1 MFYFEQGYS
10 FEIRG
15 NTMEFTSKEY
25 VFMNLYYGIDVASE
39 KHNCC
44 IIDEKEH
51 VLHEFSFSN
60 DQSGFSQL
68 LHFLN
73 HRSIPDSVKRHIGL
87 EATGVYGENLTEFLR
102 RNGFEVTTFNPLS
115 VKKQL
120 TATTLRK
127 TKTDKSDAKFLAV
140 MLARGNYEPD
150 APTLYHIS
158 ELKSLSR
165 KRFLLVKKRSGAKNV
180 AKALIT
186 KLFPEYS
193 KIFTDTF
200 GASSMA
206 VLMKYPSA
214 SQLAACRPS
223 ALAKLLESSS
233 RGRFGLEKAKA
244 IIDLAK
250 NSVGKH
256 SLADA
261 LSLSMALEEIEF
273 FSHQIERVEQ
283 EIHLIFK
290 EHPSPILTIPGIG
303 EVIGAMIISEIGNIE
318 RFSNPNKL
326 LAFAGLEPSI
336 YQSGKFTPDS
346 GSMVKRGSPYLRW
359 ALMWAARLV
368 PRFSITFGNYLDK
381 KSAEGKH
388 YNVATSHV
396 AKKLVRVI
404 FSLEK
409 NGAVF
414 SEQSSTQ
421 TY

>member
-1 MFYFEQGYS
+1 
-10 FEIRG
+10 
-15 NTMEFTSKEY
+15 
-25 VFMNLYYGIDVASE
+25 MNLYYGIDIASE

-51 VLHEFSFSN
+51 VLHEFSFTN
-60 DQSGFSQL
+60 DQPGFSQL
-68 LHFLN
+68 LHFLD
-73 HRSIPDSVKRHIGL
+73 HPGIPNGVKKHIGL

-102 RNGFEVTTFNPLS
+102 RNGFEATTFNPLS

-150 APTLYHIS
+150 APTSYHIS

-214 SQLAACRPS
+214 REIAACRPS
-223 ALAKLLESSS
+223 SLAKLLEASS
-233 RGRFGLEKAKA
+233 RGRFGLEKAKS
-244 IIDLAK
+244 IIELAK
-250 NSVGKH
+250 ISVGNY
-256 SLADA
+256 SSADA
-261 LSLSMALEEIEF
+261 LSLTMTLEEIEF
-273 FSHQIERVEQ
+273 FSRQIERVEQ
-283 EIHLIFK
+283 EIHLIFR
-290 EHPSPILTIPGIG
+290 EHPSPILTVPGIG
-303 EVIGAMIISEIGNIE
+303 EVIGAMIISEIGNIR

-346 GSMVKRGSPYLRW
+346 GSMVKRGSSYLRW
-359 ALMWAARLV
+359 ALLWAARLV
-368 PRFSITFGNYLDK
+368 PRFSVTFGNYLDK
-381 KSAEGKH
+381 KSSQGKH
-388 YNVATSHV
+388 FNVATSHV

-404 FSLEK
+404 FSLLK
-409 NGAVF
+409 NDTIF
-414 SEQSSTQ
+414 SE
-421 TY
+421 

>member
-1 MFYFEQGYS
+1 
-10 FEIRG
+10 
-15 NTMEFTSKEY
+15 
-25 VFMNLYYGIDVASE
+25 MNLYYGIDVASE

-51 VLHEFSFSN
+51 ILHEFSFTN
-60 DQSGFSQL
+60 NQVGFSQL

-73 HRSIPDSVKRHIGL
+73 HPSIPDGVKRHIGL
-87 EATGVYGENLTEFLR
+87 EATGVYGENLTMFLR

-127 TKTDKSDAKFLAV
+127 TKTDKSDAKFLAI

-165 KRFLLVKKRSGAKNV
+165 RRFLLVKKRSGAKNV
-180 AKALIT
+180 AKALLS

-200 GASSMA
+200 GVSSMA
-206 VLMKYPSA
+206 ILTKYPSA
-214 SQLAACRPS
+214 RDIASCRPS
-223 ALAKLLESSS
+223 SLAKILETSS
-233 RGRFGLEKAKA
+233 RGRFGLENAKV
-244 IIDLAK
+244 IVDLAK
-250 NSVGKH
+250 NSVGTY
-256 SLADA
+256 SNADS
-261 LSLSMALEEIEF
+261 LSLSMTLEEIQF
-273 FSHQIERVEQ
+273 YSSQISRIER
-283 EIHLIFK
+283 EIHLILK

-303 EVIGAMIISEIGNIE
+303 ETIAAMIISEIGNIQ

-336 YQSGKFTPDS
+336 YQSGNFTPSS

-359 ALMWAARLV
+359 AILWAARLV
-368 PRFSITFGNYLDK
+368 PRFSKTFGEYFDK
-381 KSAEGKH
+381 KSSEGKH
-388 YNVATSHV
+388 FNVTTSHV

-409 NGAVF
+409 NGAVY
-414 SEQSSTQ
+414 SE
-421 TY
+421 

>member
-1 MFYFEQGYS
+1 
-10 FEIRG
+10 
-15 NTMEFTSKEY
+15 
-25 VFMNLYYGIDVASE
+25 MNLYYGIDVASE

-44 IIDEKEH
+44 IIDQKEH

-60 DQSGFSQL
+60 DQYGFSQL
-68 LHFLN
+68 LHYLN
-73 HRSIPDSVKRHIGL
+73 HPSIPDGVKRHIGL

-193 KIFTDTF
+193 KVFTNAF
-200 GASSMA
+200 GASSVA
-206 VLMKYPSA
+206 ILMKYPSA
-214 SQLAACRPS
+214 KEIATCRPS
-223 ALAKLLESSS
+223 TLAKILEGSS
-233 RGRFGLEKAKA
+233 RGRFGLEKAKS
-244 IIDLAK
+244 IIELAK
-250 NSVGKH
+250 NSVGKY
-256 SLADA
+256 SSADA
-261 LSLSMALEEIEF
+261 LSLCMTLEEIEF
-273 FSHQIERVEQ
+273 FSRQIERVEQ

-303 EVIGAMIISEIGNIE
+303 EVIGAMIVSEIGNIE

-336 YQSGKFTPDS
+336 YQSGKFTPES

-368 PRFSITFGNYLDK
+368 PRYSITFGDYFDK
-381 KSAEGKH
+381 KSSEGKH
-388 YNVATSHV
+388 FNVATSHV

-409 NGAVF
+409 NRSVF
-414 SEQSSTQ
+414 SE
-421 TY
+421 

>member
-15 NTMEFTSKEY
+15 NTMKFISKEY
-25 VFMNLYYGIDVASE
+25 ISMNLYYGIDVASE

-44 IIDEKEH
+44 ILDEKEH

-60 DQSGFSQL
+60 DQIGFSQL
-68 LHFLN
+68 LHSLN
-73 HRSIPDSVKRHIGL
+73 HPSIPTGVKRHIGL

-102 RNGFEVTTFNPLS
+102 RNGFEVTTFNPLT

-150 APTLYHIS
+150 APILYHIS

-165 KRFLLVKKRSGAKNV
+165 KRFSLVKKRSGAKNV
-180 AKALIT
+180 AKALIV
-186 KLFPEYS
+186 KLFPEYL
-193 KIFTDTF
+193 KVFTDAF
-200 GASSMA
+200 GTSSVA
-206 VLMKYPSA
+206 VLTKYPSA
-214 SQLAACRPS
+214 KDIAACHPS
-223 ALAKLLESSS
+223 TLAKILEASS
-233 RGRFGLEKAKA
+233 RGRFGLDKAKS
-244 IIDLAK
+244 IIELAK
-250 NSVGKH
+250 NSIGKY
-256 SLADA
+256 SSADA
-261 LSLSMALEEIEF
+261 LSLSMTLEEIEF
-273 FSHQIERVEQ
+273 FSRQIVRTEK

-290 EHPSPILTIPGIG
+290 EHPSPILSIPGIG
-303 EVIGAMIISEIGNIE
+303 EVIGAMIISEIGNIH

-336 YQSGKFTPDS
+336 YQSGKFTPSS

-359 ALMWAARLV
+359 ALMWATRLV
-368 PRFSITFGNYLDK
+368 PRYSSTFGDYFEK
-381 KSAEGKH
+381 KSSEGKH
-388 YNVATSHV
+388 FNVATSHV

-409 NGAVF
+409 NNAVF
-414 SEQSSTQ
+414 CE
-421 TY
+421 

>member
-1 MFYFEQGYS
+1 
-10 FEIRG
+10 
-15 NTMEFTSKEY
+15 
-25 VFMNLYYGIDVASE
+25 MNLYCGIDVASE

-51 VLHEFSFSN
+51 VLSEFSFSN
-60 DQSGFSQL
+60 NQAGFDL
-68 LHFLN
+68 LLQFLN
-73 HRSIPDSVKRHIGL
+73 HPSIPKGIKKHIGL

-102 RNGFEVTTFNPLS
+102 RNGYEVTTFNPLS

-150 APTLYHIS
+150 APILYHIS

-165 KRFLLVKKRSGAKNV
+165 RRFLLVKKRSGAKNF
-180 AKALIT
+180 AKALIA
-186 KLFPEYS
+186 KLFPEYQGV
-193 KIFTDTF
+193 FTDTF
-200 GASSMA
+200 GVSSMSI
-206 VLMKYPSA
+206 LTKYPSA
-214 SQLAACRPS
+214 SAIAACRPS
-223 ALAKLLESSS
+223 TLAKLLEVSS
-233 RGRFGLEKAKA
+233 RGRFGLEKAKD
-244 IIDLAK
+244 IIALAK
-250 NSVGKH
+250 QSVGKY
-256 SLADA
+256 SSADV
-261 LSLSMALEEIEF
+261 LSLGMALEEIEF
-273 FSHQIERVEQ
+273 FSRQIERIEH

-303 EVIGAMIISEIGNIE
+303 EVVGAMIVSEIGNIR

-336 YQSGKFTPDS
+336 YQSGKFTPSS

-359 ALMWAARLV
+359 ALLWAARLV
-368 PRFSITFGNYLDK
+368 PRYSVTFGQYFDK
-381 KSAEGKH
+381 KYSEGKH
-388 YNVATSHV
+388 YNVTSSHI

-409 NGAVF
+409 NGTIF
-414 SEQSSTQ
+414 SE
-421 TY
+421 

>member
-1 MFYFEQGYS
+1 
-10 FEIRG
+10 
-15 NTMEFTSKEY
+15 
-25 VFMNLYYGIDVASE
+25 MNLYYGIDVASE

-44 IIDEKEH
+44 IIDDKEH
-51 VLHEFSFSN
+51 VLHEFAFSN
-60 DQSGFSQL
+60 DQAGFSLL

-73 HRSIPDSVKRHIGL
+73 HPKIPSDVKRYIGL
-87 EATGVYGENLTEFLR
+87 EATGVYGENLTDFLR

-150 APTLYHIS
+150 APTLYHIC

-165 KRFLLVKKRSGAKNV
+165 KRFLLVKKRSAAKNV

-186 KLFPEYS
+186 KLFPEYVNC
-193 KIFTDTF
+193 FTDTF

-206 VLMKYPSA
+206 ILSKYPSA
-214 SQLAACRPS
+214 KDISSCRPS
-223 ALAKLLESSS
+223 SLAKLLEASS
-233 RGRFGLEKAKA
+233 RGRFGRDKA
-244 IIDLAK
+244 IAIIELAK
-250 NSVGKH
+250 NSVGKY
-256 SLADA
+256 SAADA
-261 LSLSMALEEIEF
+261 LSLEMTLEEIEF
-273 FSHQIERVEQ
+273 FSLQIERIEK
-283 EIHLIFK
+283 EIHLVFK
-290 EHPSPILTIPGIG
+290 EHPSPVLTIPGIG
-303 EVIGAMIISEIGNIE
+303 EVIGAMIVSEIGNIK

-326 LAFAGLEPSI
+326 LAFAGLEPSV
-336 YQSGKFTPDS
+336 YQSGNFNPSS

-359 ALMWAARLV
+359 ALIWAARLV
-368 PRFSITFGNYLDK
+368 PRFSKTFETYFDK

-388 YNVATSHV
+388 FNVATSHV

-409 NGAVF
+409 NNAVF
-414 SEQSSTQ
+414 SE
-421 TY
+421 

>member
-1 MFYFEQGYS
+1 
-10 FEIRG
+10 
-15 NTMEFTSKEY
+15 
-25 VFMNLYYGIDVASE
+25 MNIYYGIDVASE

-51 VLHEFSFSN
+51 VLHEFSFPN
-60 DQSGFSQL
+60 DKTGFSSL

-73 HRSIPDSVKRHIGL
+73 HPSIPNGVERHIGL

-150 APTLYHIS
+150 APTSYHIS

-165 KRFLLVKKRSGAKNV
+165 RRFLLVKKRSGAKNV
-180 AKALIT
+180 AKALLT

-193 KIFTDTF
+193 TLFTDTF
-200 GASSMA
+200 GVTSMA
-206 VLMKYPSA
+206 LLTKYPSA
-214 SQLAACRPS
+214 REIAACRPS
-223 ALAKLLESSS
+223 SLAKLLEASS
-233 RGRFGLEKAKA
+233 RGRFGLEKARS
-244 IIDLAK
+244 IIELAK
-250 NSVGKH
+250 SSVGNY
-256 SLADA
+256 SSADA
-261 LSLSMALEEIEF
+261 LSLSMTLEEIDF
-273 FSHQIERVEQ
+273 FSRQIERVER

-303 EVIGAMIISEIGNIE
+303 EVIGAMIISEIGNIS

-368 PRFSITFGNYLDK
+368 PRFSSTFAEYFDK
-381 KSAEGKH
+381 KSSEGKH
-388 YNVATSHV
+388 FNVATSHV

-404 FSLEK
+404 FSLLK
-409 NGAVF
+409 NNSVF
-414 SEQSSTQ
+414 VE
-421 TY
+421 

>member
-1 MFYFEQGYS
+1 
-10 FEIRG
+10 
-15 NTMEFTSKEY
+15 
-25 VFMNLYYGIDVASE
+25 MNLYYGIDVASE

-51 VLHEFSFSN
+51 ILHEFSFTN
-60 DQSGFSQL
+60 NQVGFSQL

-73 HRSIPDSVKRHIGL
+73 HPSIPDGVKRHIGL
-87 EATGVYGENLTEFLR
+87 EATGVYGENLTVFLR

-127 TKTDKSDAKFLAV
+127 TKTDKSDAKFLAI

-165 KRFLLVKKRSGAKNV
+165 RRFLLVKKRSGAKNV
-180 AKALIT
+180 AKALLS

-200 GASSMA
+200 GVSSMA
-206 VLMKYPSA
+206 ILTKYPSA
-214 SQLAACRPS
+214 RDIASCRPS
-223 ALAKLLESSS
+223 SLAKILETSS
-233 RGRFGLEKAKA
+233 RGRFGLENAKV
-244 IIDLAK
+244 IVNLAK
-250 NSVGKH
+250 NSVGTY
-256 SLADA
+256 SNADS
-261 LSLSMALEEIEF
+261 LSLSMTLEEIQF
-273 FSHQIERVEQ
+273 YSSQISRIER
-283 EIHLIFK
+283 EIHLILK

-303 EVIGAMIISEIGNIE
+303 ETIAAMIISEIGNIQ

-336 YQSGKFTPDS
+336 YQSGNFTPSS

-359 ALMWAARLV
+359 AILWAARLV
-368 PRFSITFGNYLDK
+368 PRFSKTFGEYFDK
-381 KSAEGKH
+381 KSSEGKH
-388 YNVATSHV
+388 FNVTTSHV

-414 SEQSSTQ
+414 SE
-421 TY
+421 

>member
-1 MFYFEQGYS
+1 
-10 FEIRG
+10 
-15 NTMEFTSKEY
+15 
-25 VFMNLYYGIDVASE
+25 MNLYYGIDVASE

-51 VLHEFSFSN
+51 TLHEFSFTN
-60 DQSGFSQL
+60 NQVGFSQL

-73 HRSIPDSVKRHIGL
+73 HPSIPDGVKRHIGL
-87 EATGVYGENLTEFLR
+87 EATGVYGENLTVFLR

-127 TKTDKSDAKFLAV
+127 TKTDKSDAKFLAI

-165 KRFLLVKKRSGAKNV
+165 RRFLLVKKRSGAKNV
-180 AKALIT
+180 AKALLS

-200 GASSMA
+200 GVSSMA
-206 VLMKYPSA
+206 ILTKYPSA
-214 SQLAACRPS
+214 RDIASCRPS
-223 ALAKLLESSS
+223 SLAKILETSS
-233 RGRFGLEKAKA
+233 RGRFGLENAKV
-244 IIDLAK
+244 IVDLAK
-250 NSVGKH
+250 NSVGTY
-256 SLADA
+256 SNADS
-261 LSLSMALEEIEF
+261 LSLSMTLEEIQF
-273 FSHQIERVEQ
+273 YSSQISRIER
-283 EIHLIFK
+283 EIHLILK

-303 EVIGAMIISEIGNIE
+303 ETIAAMIISEIGNIQ

-336 YQSGKFTPDS
+336 YQSGNFTPSS

-359 ALMWAARLV
+359 AILWAARLV
-368 PRFSITFGNYLDK
+368 PRFSKTFGEYFDK
-381 KSAEGKH
+381 KSSEGKH
-388 YNVATSHV
+388 FNVTTSHV

-414 SEQSSTQ
+414 SE
-421 TY
+421 

>member
-1 MFYFEQGYS
+1 
-10 FEIRG
+10 
-15 NTMEFTSKEY
+15 
-25 VFMNLYYGIDVASE
+25 MNLYYGIDVASQ

-44 IIDEKEH
+44 VLDEKER
-51 VLHEFSFSN
+51 VLYEFSFQN
-60 DQSGFSQL
+60 DKEGFSQL
-68 LHFLN
+68 LYHLN
-73 HRSIPDSVKRHIGL
+73 HPTLSSNAKRHIGL

-102 RNGFEVTTFNPLS
+102 RNGYEVTTFNPLS

-165 KRFLLVKKRSGAKNV
+165 KRFSLVKSRSGAKNT
-180 AKALIT
+180 AKSLIS
-186 KLFPEYS
+186 KLFPEYL

-200 GASSMA
+200 GTTSMA
-206 VLMKYPSA
+206 LLTKYPSA
-214 SQLAACRPS
+214 KAIAACRPS
-223 ALAKLLESSS
+223 TLSKLLCTAS
-233 RGRFGLEKAKA
+233 RGRFGLEKAEE
-244 IIDLAK
+244 IIRIAK
-250 NSVGKH
+250 NSIGKY
-256 SLADA
+256 SSADTLA
-261 LSLSMALEEIEF
+261 LSLTLEEIEF
-273 FSHQIERVEQ
+273 YSRQIQRIEC
-283 EIHLIFK
+283 EIHLIFLQ
-290 EHPSPILTIPGIG
+290 HSSPVLSIPGIG
-303 EVIGAMIISEIGNIE
+303 EVIGAIIVSEIGNIN

-336 YQSGKFTPDS
+336 YESGKFAASS

-359 ALMWAARLV
+359 ALMMAARLV
-368 PRFSITFGNYLDK
+368 PRYSSTFSAYFEK

-388 YNVATSHV
+388 FNVATSHV

-409 NGAVF
+409 NNSVF
-414 SEQSSTQ
+414 IE
-421 TY
+421 

>member
-1 MFYFEQGYS
+1 
-10 FEIRG
+10 
-15 NTMEFTSKEY
+15 
-25 VFMNLYYGIDVASE
+25 MNLYYGIDVASE

-44 IIDEKEH
+44 IIDQKEH

-60 DQSGFSQL
+60 DQYGFSQL
-68 LHFLN
+68 LHYLN
-73 HRSIPDSVKRHIGL
+73 HPSIPDGVKRHIGL

-102 RNGFEVTTFNPLS
+102 RNGVEVTTFNPLS

-193 KIFTDTF
+193 KVFTNTF
-200 GASSMA
+200 GASSVA
-206 VLMKYPSA
+206 ILMKYPSA
-214 SQLAACRPS
+214 KEIATCRPS
-223 ALAKLLESSS
+223 TLAKILEGSS
-233 RGRFGLEKAKA
+233 RGRFGLEKAKS
-244 IIDLAK
+244 IIELAK
-250 NSVGKH
+250 NSVGKY
-256 SLADA
+256 SSADA
-261 LSLSMALEEIEF
+261 LSLCMTLEEIEF
-273 FSHQIERVEQ
+273 FSRQIERVEQ

-303 EVIGAMIISEIGNIE
+303 EVIGAMIVSEIGNIE

-336 YQSGKFTPDS
+336 YQSGKFTPES
-346 GSMVKRGSPYLRW
+346 GTMVKRGSPYLRW

-368 PRFSITFGNYLDK
+368 PRYSITFGDYFDK
-381 KSAEGKH
+381 KSSEGKH
-388 YNVATSHV
+388 FNVATSHV

-409 NGAVF
+409 NRSVF
-414 SEQSSTQ
+414 SE
-421 TY
+421 

>member
-1 MFYFEQGYS
+1 
-10 FEIRG
+10 
-15 NTMEFTSKEY
+15 
-25 VFMNLYYGIDVASE
+25 MNLYYGIDVASE

-44 IIDEKEH
+44 IIDQKEH

-60 DQSGFSQL
+60 DQYGFSQL
-68 LHFLN
+68 LHYLN
-73 HRSIPDSVKRHIGL
+73 HPSIPDSVKRHIGL

-193 KIFTDTF
+193 KVFTNTF
-200 GASSMA
+200 GASSVA
-206 VLMKYPSA
+206 ILMKYPSA
-214 SQLAACRPS
+214 KEIATCRPS
-223 ALAKLLESSS
+223 TLAKILEGSS
-233 RGRFGLEKAKA
+233 RGRFGLEKAKS
-244 IIDLAK
+244 IIELAK
-250 NSVGKH
+250 NSVGKY
-256 SLADA
+256 SSADA
-261 LSLSMALEEIEF
+261 LSLCMTLEEIEF
-273 FSHQIERVEQ
+273 FSRQIERVEQ

-303 EVIGAMIISEIGNIE
+303 EVIGAMIVSEIGNIE

-336 YQSGKFTPDS
+336 YQSGKFTPES

-368 PRFSITFGNYLDK
+368 PRYSITFGDYFDK
-381 KSAEGKH
+381 KSSEGKH
-388 YNVATSHV
+388 FNVATSHV

-409 NGAVF
+409 NRSVF
-414 SEQSSTQ
+414 SE
-421 TY
+421 

>member
-1 MFYFEQGYS
+1 
-10 FEIRG
+10 
-15 NTMEFTSKEY
+15 
-25 VFMNLYYGIDVASE
+25 MNLYYGIDIASE

-51 VLHEFSFSN
+51 VLHEFSFTN
-60 DQSGFSQL
+60 DQPGFSQL
-68 LHFLN
+68 LHFLD
-73 HRSIPDSVKRHIGL
+73 HPGIPNGVKKHIGL

-102 RNGFEVTTFNPLS
+102 RNGFEATTLNPLS

-150 APTLYHIS
+150 APTSYHIS

-214 SQLAACRPS
+214 REIAACRPS
-223 ALAKLLESSS
+223 SLAKLLEASS
-233 RGRFGLEKAKA
+233 RGRFGLEKAKS
-244 IIDLAK
+244 IIELAK
-250 NSVGKH
+250 ISVGNY
-256 SLADA
+256 SSADA
-261 LSLSMALEEIEF
+261 LSLTMTLEEIEF
-273 FSHQIERVEQ
+273 FSRQIERVEQ
-283 EIHLIFK
+283 EIHLIFR
-290 EHPSPILTIPGIG
+290 EHPSPILTVPGIG
-303 EVIGAMIISEIGNIE
+303 EVIGAMIISEIGNIR

-346 GSMVKRGSPYLRW
+346 GSMVKRGSSYLRW
-359 ALMWAARLV
+359 ALLWAARLV
-368 PRFSITFGNYLDK
+368 PRFSVTFGNYLDK
-381 KSAEGKH
+381 KSSQGKH
-388 YNVATSHV
+388 FNVATSHV

-404 FSLEK
+404 FSLLK
-409 NGAVF
+409 NDTIF
-414 SEQSSTQ
+414 SE
-421 TY
+421 

>member
-1 MFYFEQGYS
+1 
-10 FEIRG
+10 
-15 NTMEFTSKEY
+15 
-25 VFMNLYYGIDVASE
+25 MNLYYGIDVASE

-51 VLHEFSFSN
+51 ILHEFSFTN
-60 DQSGFSQL
+60 NQVGFSQL

-73 HRSIPDSVKRHIGL
+73 HPSIPDGVKRHIGL

-102 RNGFEVTTFNPLS
+102 RNGFEVTTFNPLT

-200 GASSMA
+200 GVSSMA
-206 VLMKYPSA
+206 ILMKYPSA
-214 SQLAACRPS
+214 RDIAACRPS
-223 ALAKLLESSS
+223 SLAKILETSS
-233 RGRFGLEKAKA
+233 RGRFGLDKAKF
-244 IIDLAK
+244 IIELAK
-250 NSVGKH
+250 NSVGKY
-256 SLADA
+256 SSADA
-261 LSLSMALEEIEF
+261 LSLIMTLEEIEF
-273 FSHQIERVEQ
+273 FSRQIERVEK

-290 EHPSPILTIPGIG
+290 ENPSPILSIPGIG
-303 EVIGAMIISEIGNIE
+303 EVIGAMIVSEIGNIK

-326 LAFAGLEPSI
+326 LAFAGLEPSV

-368 PRFSITFGNYLDK
+368 PRYSITFGDYLDK
-381 KSAEGKH
+381 KSTEGKH
-388 YNVATSHV
+388 FNVATSHV

-409 NGAVF
+409 NNSVF
-414 SEQSSTQ
+414 CE
-421 TY
+421 

>member
-1 MFYFEQGYS
+1 MDIYF
-10 FEIRG
+10 
-15 NTMEFTSKEY
+15 
-25 VFMNLYYGIDVASE
+25 GIDVASE

-44 IIDEKEH
+44 IIDAKEH
-51 VLHEFSFSN
+51 VLTEFSFSN
-60 DQSGFSQL
+60 DQIGFSQL
-68 LHFLN
+68 LHYLN
-73 HRSIPDSVKRHIGL
+73 HPSIPAGVKRHIGL

-102 RNGFEVTTFNPLS
+102 RNGFEVTTFNPLT

-200 GASSMA
+200 GVSSMA
-206 VLMKYPSA
+206 ILMKYPSA
-214 SQLAACRPS
+214 RDIAACRPS
-223 ALAKLLESSS
+223 SLAKILETSS
-233 RGRFGLEKAKA
+233 RGRFGLDKAKF
-244 IIDLAK
+244 IIELAK
-250 NSVGKH
+250 NSVGKY
-256 SLADA
+256 SSADA
-261 LSLSMALEEIEF
+261 LSLIMTLEEIEF
-273 FSHQIERVEQ
+273 FSRQIERVEK

-290 EHPSPILTIPGIG
+290 ENPSPILSIPGIG
-303 EVIGAMIISEIGNIE
+303 EVIGAMIVSEIGNIK

-326 LAFAGLEPSI
+326 LAFAGLEPSV

-368 PRFSITFGNYLDK
+368 PRYSITFGDYLDK
-381 KSAEGKH
+381 KSTEGKH
-388 YNVATSHV
+388 FNVATSHV

-409 NGAVF
+409 NNSVF
-414 SEQSSTQ
+414 CE
-421 TY
+421 

>member
-1 MFYFEQGYS
+1 
-10 FEIRG
+10 
-15 NTMEFTSKEY
+15 
-25 VFMNLYYGIDVASE
+25 MNLYCGIDVASE

-51 VLHEFSFSN
+51 VLSEFSFSN
-60 DQSGFSQL
+60 NQAGFDL
-68 LHFLN
+68 LLQFLN
-73 HRSIPDSVKRHIGL
+73 HPSIPKGIKKHIGL

-150 APTLYHIS
+150 APILYHIS

-165 KRFLLVKKRSGAKNV
+165 RRFLLVKKRSGAKNF
-180 AKALIT
+180 AKALIA
-186 KLFPEYS
+186 KLFPEYQGV
-193 KIFTDTF
+193 FTDTF
-200 GASSMA
+200 GVSSMSI
-206 VLMKYPSA
+206 LTKYPSA
-214 SQLAACRPS
+214 SAIAACRPS
-223 ALAKLLESSS
+223 TLAKLLEVSS
-233 RGRFGLEKAKA
+233 RGRFGLEKAKD
-244 IIDLAK
+244 IIALAK
-250 NSVGKH
+250 QSVGKY
-256 SLADA
+256 SSADV
-261 LSLSMALEEIEF
+261 LSLGMALEEIEF
-273 FSHQIERVEQ
+273 FSRQIERIEH

-303 EVIGAMIISEIGNIE
+303 EVVGAMIVSEIGNIR

-336 YQSGKFTPDS
+336 YQSGKFTPSS

-359 ALMWAARLV
+359 ALLWAARLV
-368 PRFSITFGNYLDK
+368 PRYSVTFGQYFDK
-381 KSAEGKH
+381 KSSEGKH
-388 YNVATSHV
+388 YNVTSSHI

-409 NGAVF
+409 NGTIF
-414 SEQSSTQ
+414 SE
-421 TY
+421 

>member
-1 MFYFEQGYS
+1 
-10 FEIRG
+10 
-15 NTMEFTSKEY
+15 
-25 VFMNLYYGIDVASE
+25 MNLYYGIDIASE

-51 VLHEFSFSN
+51 VLHEFSFTN
-60 DQSGFSQL
+60 DQPGFSQL
-68 LHFLN
+68 LHFLD
-73 HRSIPDSVKRHIGL
+73 HSGIPNGVKKHIGL

-102 RNGFEVTTFNPLS
+102 RNGFEATTLNPLS

-150 APTLYHIS
+150 APTSYHIS

-214 SQLAACRPS
+214 REIAACRPS
-223 ALAKLLESSS
+223 SLAKLLEASS
-233 RGRFGLEKAKA
+233 RGRFGLEKAKS
-244 IIDLAK
+244 IIELAK
-250 NSVGKH
+250 ISVGNY
-256 SLADA
+256 SSADA
-261 LSLSMALEEIEF
+261 LSLTMTLEEIEF
-273 FSHQIERVEQ
+273 FSRQIERVEQ
-283 EIHLIFK
+283 EIHLIFR
-290 EHPSPILTIPGIG
+290 EHPSPILTVPGIG
-303 EVIGAMIISEIGNIE
+303 EVIGAMIISEIGNIR

-346 GSMVKRGSPYLRW
+346 GSMVKRGSSYLRW
-359 ALMWAARLV
+359 ALLWAARLV
-368 PRFSITFGNYLDK
+368 PRFSVTFGNYLDK
-381 KSAEGKH
+381 KSSQSKH
-388 YNVATSHV
+388 FNVATSHV

-404 FSLEK
+404 FSLLK
-409 NGAVF
+409 NDTIF
-414 SEQSSTQ
+414 SE
-421 TY
+421 

>member
-1 MFYFEQGYS
+1 
-10 FEIRG
+10 
-15 NTMEFTSKEY
+15 
-25 VFMNLYYGIDVASE
+25 MNLYCGIDVASE

-51 VLHEFSFSN
+51 VLSEFSFSN
-60 DQSGFSQL
+60 NQAGFDL
-68 LHFLN
+68 LLQFLN
-73 HRSIPDSVKRHIGL
+73 HPSIPKGIKKHIGL

-150 APTLYHIS
+150 APILYHIS

-165 KRFLLVKKRSGAKNV
+165 RRFLLVKKRSGAKNF
-180 AKALIT
+180 AKALIA
-186 KLFPEYS
+186 KLFPEYQGV
-193 KIFTDTF
+193 FTDTF
-200 GASSMA
+200 GVSSMSI
-206 VLMKYPSA
+206 LTKYPSA
-214 SQLAACRPS
+214 SAIAACRPS
-223 ALAKLLESSS
+223 TLAKLLEVSS
-233 RGRFGLEKAKA
+233 RGRFGFEKAKD
-244 IIDLAK
+244 IIALAK
-250 NSVGKH
+250 QSVGKY
-256 SLADA
+256 SSADA
-261 LSLSMALEEIEF
+261 LSLGMALEEIEF
-273 FSHQIERVEQ
+273 FSRQIERIEH

-303 EVIGAMIISEIGNIE
+303 EVVGAMIVSEIGNIR

-336 YQSGKFTPDS
+336 YQSGKFTPSS

-359 ALMWAARLV
+359 ALLWAARLV
-368 PRFSITFGNYLDK
+368 PRYSVTFGQYFDK
-381 KSAEGKH
+381 KSSEGKH
-388 YNVATSHV
+388 YNVTSSHI

-409 NGAVF
+409 NGTIF
-414 SEQSSTQ
+414 SE
-421 TY
+421 

>member
-1 MFYFEQGYS
+1 
-10 FEIRG
+10 
-15 NTMEFTSKEY
+15 
-25 VFMNLYYGIDVASE
+25 MNLYYGIDVASE

-51 VLHEFSFSN
+51 ILHEFSFTN
-60 DQSGFSQL
+60 NQVGFSQL

-73 HRSIPDSVKRHIGL
+73 HPSIPDGVKRHIGL
-87 EATGVYGENLTEFLR
+87 EATGVYGENLTVFLR

-127 TKTDKSDAKFLAV
+127 TKTDKSDAKFLAI

-165 KRFLLVKKRSGAKNV
+165 RRFLLVKKRSGAKNV
-180 AKALIT
+180 AKALLS

-200 GASSMA
+200 GVSSMA
-206 VLMKYPSA
+206 ILTKYPSA
-214 SQLAACRPS
+214 RDIASCRPS
-223 ALAKLLESSS
+223 SLAKILETSS
-233 RGRFGLEKAKA
+233 RGRFGLENAKV
-244 IIDLAK
+244 IVDLAK
-250 NSVGKH
+250 NSVGTY
-256 SLADA
+256 SNADS
-261 LSLSMALEEIEF
+261 LSLSMTLEEIQF
-273 FSHQIERVEQ
+273 YSSQISRIER
-283 EIHLIFK
+283 EIHLILK

-303 EVIGAMIISEIGNIE
+303 ETIAAMIISEIGNIK

-336 YQSGKFTPDS
+336 YQSGNFTPSS

-359 ALMWAARLV
+359 AILWAARLV
-368 PRFSITFGNYLDK
+368 PRFSKTFGEYFDK
-381 KSAEGKH
+381 KSSEGKH
-388 YNVATSHV
+388 FNVTTSHV

-414 SEQSSTQ
+414 SE
-421 TY
+421 

>member
-1 MFYFEQGYS
+1 
-10 FEIRG
+10 
-15 NTMEFTSKEY
+15 
-25 VFMNLYYGIDVASE
+25 MNLYCGIDVASE

-51 VLHEFSFSN
+51 VLSEFSFSN
-60 DQSGFSQL
+60 NQAGFDL
-68 LHFLN
+68 LLQFLN
-73 HRSIPDSVKRHIGL
+73 HPSIPKGIKKHIGL
-87 EATGVYGENLTEFLR
+87 EATGVYGENLTMFLR

-150 APTLYHIS
+150 APILYHIS

-165 KRFLLVKKRSGAKNV
+165 RRFLLVKKRSGAKNF
-180 AKALIT
+180 AKALIA
-186 KLFPEYS
+186 KLFPEYQGV
-193 KIFTDTF
+193 FTDTF
-200 GASSMA
+200 GVSSMSI
-206 VLMKYPSA
+206 LTKYPSA
-214 SQLAACRPS
+214 SAIAACRPS
-223 ALAKLLESSS
+223 TLAKLLEVSS
-233 RGRFGLEKAKA
+233 RGRFGLEKAKD
-244 IIDLAK
+244 IIALAK
-250 NSVGKH
+250 QSVGKY
-256 SLADA
+256 SSADV
-261 LSLSMALEEIEF
+261 LSLGMALEEIEF
-273 FSHQIERVEQ
+273 FSRQIERIEH

-303 EVIGAMIISEIGNIE
+303 EVVGAMIVSEIGNIR

-336 YQSGKFTPDS
+336 YQSGKFTPSS

-359 ALMWAARLV
+359 ALLWAARLV
-368 PRFSITFGNYLDK
+368 PRYSVTFGQYFDK
-381 KSAEGKH
+381 KSSEGKH
-388 YNVATSHV
+388 YNVTSSHI

-409 NGAVF
+409 NGTIF
-414 SEQSSTQ
+414 SE
-421 TY
+421 

>member
-1 MFYFEQGYS
+1 
-10 FEIRG
+10 
-15 NTMEFTSKEY
+15 
-25 VFMNLYYGIDVASE
+25 MNLYCGIDVASE

-51 VLHEFSFSN
+51 VLSEFSFSN
-60 DQSGFSQL
+60 NQAGFDL
-68 LHFLN
+68 LLQFLN
-73 HRSIPDSVKRHIGL
+73 HPSIPKGIKKHIGL

-102 RNGFEVTTFNPLS
+102 RNGYEVTTFNPLS

-150 APTLYHIS
+150 APILYHIS

-165 KRFLLVKKRSGAKNV
+165 RRFLLVKKRSGAKNF
-180 AKALIT
+180 AKALIA
-186 KLFPEYS
+186 KLFPEYQGV
-193 KIFTDTF
+193 FTDTF
-200 GASSMA
+200 GVSSMSI
-206 VLMKYPSA
+206 LTKYPSA
-214 SQLAACRPS
+214 SAIAACRPS
-223 ALAKLLESSS
+223 TLAKLLEVSS
-233 RGRFGLEKAKA
+233 RGRFGLEKAKD
-244 IIDLAK
+244 IIALAK
-250 NSVGKH
+250 QSVGKY
-256 SLADA
+256 SSADV
-261 LSLSMALEEIEF
+261 LSLGMALEEIEF
-273 FSHQIERVEQ
+273 FSRQIERIEH

-303 EVIGAMIISEIGNIE
+303 EVVGAMIVSEIGNIR

-336 YQSGKFTPDS
+336 YQSGKFTPSS

-359 ALMWAARLV
+359 ALLWAARLV
-368 PRFSITFGNYLDK
+368 PRYSVTFGQYFDK
-381 KSAEGKH
+381 KSSEGKH
-388 YNVATSHV
+388 YNVTSSHI

-409 NGAVF
+409 NGTVF
-414 SEQSSTQ
+414 SE
-421 TY
+421 

>member
-1 MFYFEQGYS
+1 
-10 FEIRG
+10 
-15 NTMEFTSKEY
+15 
-25 VFMNLYYGIDVASE
+25 MNLYYGIDVASE

-51 VLHEFSFSN
+51 ILHEFSFSN
-60 DQSGFSQL
+60 DRVGFFQL
-68 LHFLN
+68 LHYLN
-73 HRSIPDSVKRHIGL
+73 HPSIPDGVKRHIGL

-102 RNGFEVTTFNPLS
+102 RNGYEVTTFNPLS

-140 MLARGNYEPD
+140 LLARGNYEPD

-165 KRFLLVKKRSGAKNV
+165 RRFLLVKKRSGAKNV
-180 AKALIT
+180 AKALIS
-186 KLFPEYS
+186 KLFPEYTR
-193 KIFTDTF
+193 IFTDTF
-200 GASSMA
+200 GTSSTA

-214 SQLAACRPS
+214 REIAACRPS
-223 ALAKLLESSS
+223 ALAKVLEVSSK
-233 RGRFGLEKAKA
+233 GRFGLEKANA
-244 IIDLAK
+244 IIELAK
-250 NSVGKH
+250 NSVGKY
-256 SLADA
+256 SLADSLA
-261 LSLSMALEEIEF
+261 LSMTLEEIEF
-273 FSHQIERVEQ
+273 FSRQIERVEQ
-283 EIHLIFK
+283 EIHRIFK
-290 EHPSPILTIPGIG
+290 EHPSPILSIPGIG

-368 PRFSITFGNYLDK
+368 PRYSITFGDYLEK
-381 KSAEGKH
+381 KSSEGKH
-388 YNVATSHV
+388 FNVATSHV

-409 NGAVF
+409 NGTLF
-414 SEQSSTQ
+414 SE
-421 TY
+421 

>member
-1 MFYFEQGYS
+1 
-10 FEIRG
+10 
-15 NTMEFTSKEY
+15 
-25 VFMNLYYGIDVASE
+25 MNLYYGIDVASE

-44 IIDEKEH
+44 IIDQKEH

-60 DQSGFSQL
+60 DQYGFSQL
-68 LHFLN
+68 LHYLN
-73 HRSIPDSVKRHIGL
+73 HPSIPDGVKRHIGL

-193 KIFTDTF
+193 KVFTNTF
-200 GASSMA
+200 GASSVA
-206 VLMKYPSA
+206 ILMKYPSA
-214 SQLAACRPS
+214 KEIATCRPS
-223 ALAKLLESSS
+223 TLAKILEGSS
-233 RGRFGLEKAKA
+233 RGRFGLEKAKS
-244 IIDLAK
+244 IIELAK
-250 NSVGKH
+250 NSVGNY
-256 SLADA
+256 SSADA
-261 LSLSMALEEIEF
+261 LSLCMTLEEIEF
-273 FSHQIERVEQ
+273 FSRQIERVEQ

-303 EVIGAMIISEIGNIE
+303 EVIGAMIVSEIGNIE

-336 YQSGKFTPDS
+336 YQSGKFTPES

-368 PRFSITFGNYLDK
+368 PRYSITFGDYFDK
-381 KSAEGKH
+381 KSSEGKH
-388 YNVATSHV
+388 FNVATSHV

-409 NGAVF
+409 NRSVF
-414 SEQSSTQ
+414 SE
-421 TY
+421 